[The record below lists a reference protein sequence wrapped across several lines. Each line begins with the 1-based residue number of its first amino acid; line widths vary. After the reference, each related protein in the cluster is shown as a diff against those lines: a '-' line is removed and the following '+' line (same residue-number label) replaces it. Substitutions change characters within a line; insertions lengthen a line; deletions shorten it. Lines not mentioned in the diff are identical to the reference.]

1 MMHRLLPA
9 AFLAAAAT
17 VVSVGIA
24 SAQPAHFPNCKA
36 AAAAG
41 QEDIPSSSPYYGPWL
56 DRDSDGVGC
65 ES

>member
-1 MMHRLLPA
+1 MVHRLLPA
-9 AFLAAAAT
+9 AFIATAAAVILAG
-17 VVSVGIA
+17 VAG
-24 SAQPAHFPNCKA
+24 AQPSPFPNCKA

-41 QEDIPSSSPYYGPWL
+41 YSDIPSDSPYYGPWL